1 MAWLKFLHE
10 KCCKFSLIKDMFF
23 EKKTYS
29 LYLDQSLA
37 SGQKT
42 ENDSIIIRIIYSN
55 NEMSEQVLV
64 TIFEKPSLLFY
75 KKQNIN

>member
-1 MAWLKFLHE
+1 MLQNATE
-10 KCCKFSLIKDMFF
+10 KSHSLD
-23 EKKTYS
+23 
-29 LYLDQSLA
+29 LDQSLA